1 MLTAEAHSLRSSD
14 KGDIL
19 LVWVKKVLR
28 EEESIDRP
36 ASSYKP
42 KRGMQL
48 RKETKEQWLVNW
60 YIDLT
65 KAALFWTDERKEYG
79 I

>member
-19 LVWVKKVLR
+19 LVWVKKVLQ
-28 EEESIDRP
+28 EESIDRP

-48 RKETKEQWLVNW
+48 RKEAKEQWLVNW

>member
-28 EEESIDRP
+28 EEESIDQP